1 MGRIGS
7 IRTVTNNDQ
16 EECMKRMW
24 RRNWWMAVLVVIM
37 AAAACS
43 PIQRSID
50 YSQMQTD
57 VAMSQTIFLT
67 PTDAP
72 KTVYIKAQNTSSY
85 QAASASFQEW
95 LTSNLISKGYT
106 TVQSV
111 KEATYI
117 LQANIRY
124 VGEWKDDLTFEG
136 AGTGAV
142 AGALAGIG
150 LGGSKHSTAG
160 GIIGGVV
167 GAGIGF
173 AADMMTRPKT
183 AVAVIDFQLTERLTE
198 DQDIIDQQVSQ
209 TTVTSES
216 KTLGGVGSKANA
228 PTSTT
233 SVKSVSS
240 GKAGTKIYTAGVAA
254 KAIQIGLNID
264 EAMPKLIQTAAMQI
278 GGIF

>member
-1 MGRIGS
+1 MR
-7 IRTVTNNDQ
+7 
-16 EECMKRMW
+16 RMW
-24 RRNWWMAVLVVIM
+24 RRDGWMAVLIIVM

-43 PIQRSID
+43 PIQRSVD
-50 YSQMQTD
+50 YSKMQTD
-57 VAMSQTIFLT
+57 VAMSETIFLT

-72 KTVYIKAQNTSSY
+72 KTVYIKTQNTSSY
-85 QAASASFQEW
+85 QAATASFQEW
-95 LTSNLISKGYT
+95 VTSNLVSKGYT
-106 TVQSV
+106 PVQTVR
-111 KEATYI
+111 EATYI

-150 LGGSKHSTAG
+150 LGGSRHSTAG

-198 DQDIIDQQVSQ
+198 DQDIIDQQVSK
-209 TTVTSES
+209 TTVTTES

-228 PTSTT
+228 PTTGT
-233 SVKSVSS
+233 SMKSVSS
-240 GKAGTKIYTAGVAA
+240 GKVGTKIYTAGVAA

-264 EAMPKLIQTAAMQI
+264 EAMPKLIQMAATQI